1 MDILYVSC
9 IRVKNAMKERSATSM
24 NKKKIMVCIGVI
36 SVVIIVVIAVLF
48 LTLTK
53 KQIGFCFRRIIC
65 VHKSRCFRNGS
76 TGSRSF
82 RI

>member
-9 IRVKNAMKERSATSM
+9 IRVKNAMKERSAASM
-24 NKKKIMVCIGVI
+24 NKKKITVCIGVI
-36 SVVIIVVIAVLF
+36 SVGIIVVIAALF

-53 KQIGFCFRRIIC
+53 KTNGFCFRQIIC